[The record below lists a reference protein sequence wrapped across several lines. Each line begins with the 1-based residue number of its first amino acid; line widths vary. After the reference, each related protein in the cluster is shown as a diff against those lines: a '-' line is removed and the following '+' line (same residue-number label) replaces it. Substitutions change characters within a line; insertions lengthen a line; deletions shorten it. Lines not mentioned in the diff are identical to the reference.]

1 MFCSNCGKNL
11 PDDAKYCDACGTI
24 ARSDEKEQSSYSK
37 DGVTYQGNNENTENT
52 ESPFTNAA
60 YHLGVTQA
68 QNGYI
73 EQPIPYQPYNHK
85 KLWGREITI
94 PIAAISLAVVLIF
107 IGFSVY
113 STLKDQKYGS
123 QDNRIHQQYGVHNYG
138 DIPDSDDYDEYGDFF
153 NQYGDFFGNYGGG
166 YNYGNGNNSGNDSG
180 GGYKGYGNNN
190 GSGSNGGYGNGSS
203 GTPGNNGGYGN
214 GGNGTPGNSGGYG
227 NGNNGGSGGQ
237 VSDPLPTDR
246 NGNSASSKDYEW
258 PTGDG
263 TYEFYAKSTIPKFE
277 SVTGKTMTASETD
290 NSGNTYYKYEMDMD
304 AYNKYLDVLKNAG
317 YSQTKFDAQGR
328 DSYVMYENG
337 NQYLIIYLMNSE
349 NQIVIMA

>member
-24 ARSDEKEQSSYSK
+24 ARSDEKEQNSYSK
-37 DGVTYQGNNENTENT
+37 DGVTYQDNTENT

-73 EQPIPYQPYNHK
+73 EQPIPYQPHNHK

-138 DIPDSDDYDEYGDFF
+138 DIPNSDDYDEYGDFF

-203 GTPGNNGGYGN
+203 GTPGNNGG
-214 GGNGTPGNSGGYG
+214 GYG
-227 NGNNGGSGGQ
+227 NGGSGGQ

-258 PTGDG
+258 PAGDG

-290 NSGNTYYKYEMDMD
+290 NSGNIYYKYEMDMD

-317 YSQTKFDAQGR
+317 YSQTKFDAQGK
-328 DSYVMYENG
+328 DSYVVYENG

>member
-1 MFCSNCGKNL
+1 MFCSNCGKKL

-37 DGVTYQGNNENTENT
+37 DSTTYQSNNDPIENT

-60 YHLGVTQA
+60 YNLGVTQA

-73 EQPIPYQPYNHK
+73 EQPISYQPNNHK

-94 PIAAISLAVVLIF
+94 PIAAISLAVVLVF

-113 STLKDQKYGS
+113 STFKTQRYGA
-123 QDNRIHQQYGVHNYG
+123 QDNRVHQQYGAHNYG
-138 DIPDSDDYDEYGDFF
+138 NIPDSGGYDEYGDFF
-153 NQYGDFFGNYGGG
+153 NQYGDYFGKYGGG
-166 YNYGNGNNSGNDSG
+166 YNYGNGHNNGSGGDSG

-190 GSGSNGGYGNGSS
+190 GSGGNGGYGNGNN
-203 GTPGNNGGYGN
+203 GTPGNNG
-214 GGNGTPGNSGGYG
+214 GGYG

-304 AYNKYLDVLKNAG
+304 AYNKYLDALKNAG
-317 YSQTKFDAQGR
+317 YSQTKFDAQGK
-328 DSYVMYENG
+328 DSYVVYENG

>member
-24 ARSDEKEQSSYSK
+24 ARSDEKEQNSYSK
-37 DGVTYQGNNENTENT
+37 DGVTYQDNNENT

-73 EQPIPYQPYNHK
+73 EQPIPYQPHNHK

-138 DIPDSDDYDEYGDFF
+138 DIPNSDDYDEYGDFF

-180 GGYKGYGNNN
+180 GGYKGYGDNN

-203 GTPGNNGGYGN
+203 GTPGNNGG
-214 GGNGTPGNSGGYG
+214 GYG
-227 NGNNGGSGGQ
+227 NGGSGGQ

-258 PTGDG
+258 PAGDG

-304 AYNKYLDVLKNAG
+304 AYNKYLDVLKNTG

>member
-52 ESPFTNAA
+52 ESQFTNAA

-73 EQPIPYQPYNHK
+73 EQPIPYRPYNHK

-138 DIPDSDDYDEYGDFF
+138 DIPDSDDYDEYGNFF

-304 AYNKYLDVLKNAG
+304 AYNKYLDALKNAG
-317 YSQTKFDAQGR
+317 YSQTKFDAQGK
-328 DSYVMYENG
+328 DSYVVYENG